1 MATKWL
7 SVEYIAEDLGVTV
20 DTVRAWIRRKELKAY
35 KFGREYKV
43 RPEDYDAFVRSR
55 ATTYDDEEDEDEK

>member
-55 ATTYDDEEDEDEK
+55 ATTYDDEENDDEK

>member
-55 ATTYDDEEDEDEK
+55 ATTYDEEDEDEE